1 MKIRPI
7 VKNAFRVS
15 ELNMQ
20 FCEIDGLDESLA
32 NIYLPDS
39 YIIEEAEH
47 HLYLGLKELEET
59 DNEIDD
65 TGYNPYQVVLRDV
78 KQLQKFLKTWKH
90 KCKSHKYDGMNW
102 EELKEIIK
110 KENKKYNN

>member
-1 MKIRPI
+1 MRPI

-15 ELNMQ
+15 ELNIQ
-20 FCEIDGLDESLA
+20 FSHVDGLDESLA

-47 HLYLGLKELEET
+47 HLYLGLRELEET

-65 TGYNPYQVVLRDV
+65 TGHNHYQVVLRDV
-78 KQLQKFLKTWKH
+78 KQLQKFLKTWKY
-90 KCKSHKYDGMNW
+90 KCKPHKYDGKRW
-102 EELKEIIK
+102 EELNAMIK
-110 KENKKYNN
+110 KREV

>member
-1 MKIRPI
+1 MRPI

-15 ELNMQ
+15 ELNIQ
-20 FCEIDGLDESLA
+20 FSHVDGLDESLA

-39 YIIEEAEH
+39 YIMQEAEH

-78 KQLQKFLKTWKH
+78 KQLQKFLKTWKY
-90 KCKSHKYDGMNW
+90 KCKPHKYDGKKW
-102 EELKEIIK
+102 EELDVIIK
-110 KENKKYNN
+110 KREV

>member
-1 MKIRPI
+1 MRPI
-7 VKNAFRVS
+7 VKHALRVS

-39 YIIEEAEH
+39 YLIEEAEH
-47 HLYLGLKELEET
+47 HLYLGLRELEET

-65 TGYNPYQVVLRDV
+65 KREQLTKDV

-90 KCKSHKYDGMNW
+90 KCKSHKYDGKNW
-102 EELKEIIK
+102 EELNAIIK
-110 KENKKYNN
+110 KREV

>member
-1 MKIRPI
+1 MRIRPI

-15 ELNMQ
+15 ELNIQ
-20 FCEIDGLDESLA
+20 FSHVDGLDESLA

-39 YIIEEAEH
+39 YIMQEAEH

-78 KQLQKFLKTWKH
+78 KQLQKFLKK
-90 KCKSHKYDGMNW
+90 NN
-102 EELKEIIK
+102 EETINID
-110 KENKKYNN
+110 

>member
-1 MKIRPI
+1 MRPI
-7 VKNAFRVS
+7 VKHAFRVS

-39 YIIEEAEH
+39 YIMQEAEH

-78 KQLQKFLKTWKH
+78 KQLHKFLKTWKY
-90 KCKSHKYDGMNW
+90 KCKPHKYDGKKW
-102 EELKEIIK
+102 EELDVIIK
-110 KENKKYNN
+110 KREV